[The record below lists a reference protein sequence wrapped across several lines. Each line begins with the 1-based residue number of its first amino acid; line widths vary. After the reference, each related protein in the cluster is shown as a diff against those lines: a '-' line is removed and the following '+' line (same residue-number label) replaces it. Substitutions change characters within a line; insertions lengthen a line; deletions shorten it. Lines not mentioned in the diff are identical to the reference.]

1 MFHFYKGATDLL
13 KDLKTE
19 EKVKEEE
26 YQQVAEG
33 SEGYIEIRTNGG
45 KRTRCLLLELD
56 SRNVLTEVLSERET
70 KTTVNPSVR
79 MQPGG
84 YNNTELITR
93 LVSSSVGENLRVNL
107 PKLQLPVFD
116 GNLQQWQEFWDI
128 YKATIHEQHTMPA
141 VWKFNYLNRAC

>member
-1 MFHFYKGATDLL
+1 MIPRAIDVIRNSCGPLEPREVRDTLRYVLMEANELVVRLETRL
-13 KDLKTE
+13 KVIARIGQQAR
-19 EKVKEEE
+19 VK
-26 YQQVAEG
+26 
-33 SEGYIEIRTNGG
+33 
-45 KRTRCLLLELD
+45 
-56 SRNVLTEVLSERET
+56 VLSERET

-93 LVSSSVGENLRVNL
+93 LVSSSLGENLRVNL

-128 YKATIHEQHTMPA
+128 YKATIHEQ
-141 VWKFNYLNRAC
+141 